1 MVYPPIGGIG
11 ALPADSAGRFI
22 AEDALRAALTT
33 VLERARQAGMKS
45 ASRLRIRPFDPQD
58 ALKLL
63 SVLNTIPNATKQLN
77 LQSEIET
84 SDGSNI
90 QIVFKG
96 LIAEALPL
104 KDYLD
109 PQLRAAK
116 DKDLQCA
123 YDIVFEPLLSLAGDA
138 PQKLI
143 ERIARLASG
152 AAEVVIITVKN

>member
-1 MVYPPIGGIG
+1 
-11 ALPADSAGRFI
+11 
-22 AEDALRAALTT
+22 
-33 VLERARQAGMKS
+33 MKS
-45 ASRLRIRPFDPQD
+45 AGKLRIRPFDPQD

-63 SVLNTIPNATKQLN
+63 SVLNAIPNATKL
-77 LQSEIET
+77 LRLRSEIET
-84 SDGSNI
+84 GDGSSI
-90 QIVFKG
+90 EIVFAG
-96 LIAEALPL
+96 SIAEALPL

-123 YDIVFEPLLSLAGDA
+123 YEIVFEPLLSLAGDG

-152 AAEVVIITVKN
+152 AAEVVIVAERN